1 MCVYADCLFN
11 CQTKNE
17 HHSRYAIMRRD
28 RRVEITKNPTDQ
40 KSKKVNWELVEQLKI
55 DIFPINSRSRL
66 KRKSYIDI
74 CKE

>member
-1 MCVYADCLFN
+1 MCVYANCLFK

-28 RRVEITKNPTDQ
+28 RRVEITKKHKDSQ

-55 DIFPINSRSRL
+55 DISPIKSRL
-66 KRKSYIDI
+66 KRKVI
-74 CKE
+74 